1 VHLPELEAKLR
12 ALLRGFPGDQAD
24 TFVDQAA
31 HNLKLYICM
40 VYRSPSRR
48 SLLKKT
54 RRLERA
60 ADELVAALFDLH
72 PAEFE
77 LVDHVAKKR
86 SPLEIISGDPKS
98 SLHVLGK
105 IALGLSW
112 LGAAAGG
119 VADSMR
125 GTAQD
130 KSRPLRFLVTELHEA
145 WLAIGWPRPIWRGD
159 VDPADPEQRDDD
171 LFCDI
176 ARTLLRGLDNIRASS
191 GRLVVLRPEPAQVE
205 HILRSVLNPR
215 NRS

>member
-1 VHLPELEAKLR
+1 
-12 ALLRGFPGDQAD
+12 LRGFPGDQVD

-31 HNLKLYICM
+31 HILKLYICM

-54 RRLERA
+54 RRLDRA
-60 ADELVAALFDLH
+60 ADELVAALFDLD

-77 LVDHVAKKR
+77 LVDHIAKHR
-86 SPLEIISGDPKS
+86 NPLEVVSGNSKS
-98 SLHVLGK
+98 SLHRLGK
-105 IALGLSW
+105 IALGLSR

-119 VADSMR
+119 VAACMR

-130 KSRPLRFLVTELHEA
+130 KSRPLRFLVTELHET

-159 VDPADPEQRDDD
+159 VDPADPEQRGDD

-176 ARTLLRGLDNIRASS
+176 ARTMLGGLVNIQASS
-191 GRLVVLRPEPAQVE
+191 GRFVALRPEPAQVE
-205 HILRSVLNPR
+205 HTLRSVLNPR
-215 NRS
+215 DRS

>member
-1 VHLPELEAKLR
+1 
-12 ALLRGFPGDQAD
+12 
-24 TFVDQAA
+24 
-31 HNLKLYICM
+31 CM

-60 ADELVAALFDLH
+60 VDELVAALFDLH

-77 LVDHVAKKR
+77 LVEHLAKQR
-86 SPLEIISGDPKS
+86 NPLEVIISGDPKAS
-98 SLHVLGK
+98 VHVLGK

-119 VADSMR
+119 GADCMG

-130 KSRPLRFLVTELHEA
+130 KWRPLRFLVPERHEP

-159 VDPADPEQRDDD
+159 VAPADPEQRDDD

-176 ARTLLRGLDNIRASS
+176 ARTVLGGL
-191 GRLVVLRPEPAQVE
+191 
-205 HILRSVLNPR
+205 
-215 NRS
+215 